1 MLLPPSCLG
10 PLVPFAQFSP
20 DSIISERSCYGGLR
34 WLESTLAAYLQ
45 PRKNPLLDLG
55 QLRMQVYRPGDGVN
69 GHSHLYDIG
78 RFMNRNRVI
87 RLDEM
92 AN

>member
-1 MLLPPSCLG
+1 MLLPPCCLG

-20 DSIISERSCYGGLR
+20 DSIISERICYGGLR

-45 PRKNPLLDLG
+45 PRKDSLLNLG
-55 QLRMQVYRPGDGVN
+55 QFRMQVYRPGDG
-69 GHSHLYDIG
+69 HSHLNDIG
-78 RFMNRNRVI
+78 RFMNRNRVNC
-87 RLDEM
+87 LDDM